1 MLTSYKTGETINYTT
16 FFRYLIP
23 DLVTSDRAL
32 YLDCNLVVTG
42 DLSELFNMDMEEK
55 PVAAVAL
62 VPMHGKVIHMVSML
76 VFY

>member
-1 MLTSYKTGETINYTT
+1 MFTSYKTGETINYTT

-23 DLVTSDRAL
+23 
-32 YLDCNLVVTG
+32 DCNLVVTG